1 MRRKK
6 PQSPLARLREER
18 ADVQRRLDILQA
30 RAKEL
35 DEQIEQQENV
45 EIVGAVRAK
54 GLSLEAFAALLNQL
68 AQNPLPPVD
77 RTPEAT
83 EFQTPEAN
91 LFIEGGI
98 NQ

>member
-1 MRRKK
+1 MPKRK

-45 EIVGAVRAK
+45 EIIGAVRAM
-54 GLSLEAFAALLNQL
+54 GLSLEEFSALLDQL

-77 RTPEAT
+77 
-83 EFQTPEAN
+83 QTQEAN
-91 LFIEGGI
+91 FFIEGGI

>member
-18 ADVQRRLDILQA
+18 ADVQRRLDFLHA
-30 RAKEL
+30 RAKDL
-35 DEQIEQQENV
+35 DEQIKKQEDL

-54 GLSLEAFAALLNQL
+54 GLSLEAFAALLDQL

-83 EFQTPEAN
+83 ESVTSENNPLQQQE
-91 LFIEGGI
+91 E
-98 NQ
+98 